1 VSVPPAAD
9 PARRLLAD
17 ELADRIQAL
26 IIDGTYGPGD
36 RLPAERELAEQLGAN
51 RGSVREALKK
61 LEQLRLVDIQQGSGI
76 RVRPLE
82 EASLDLVMRMLLVD
96 GRPNLP
102 WIRDLMDLREALV
115 PAVMRLA
122 VERASAAELEEFSA
136 HLQNV
141 ADPALSDAGLQQALG
156 DMGDLSARMTQ
167 NRVVLL
173 LTNSLRRFFEQAP
186 LSVLN
191 VALAM
196 DRATLVPGL
205 KRLAVAVDARDADS
219 AVRATRDL
227 LRRAHTS
234 VLDALGDAKA
244 EASEVDPPG
253 PTR

>member
-1 VSVPPAAD
+1 VPPAAD

>member
-1 VSVPPAAD
+1 
-9 PARRLLAD
+9 
-17 ELADRIQAL
+17 
-26 IIDGTYGPGD
+26 
-36 RLPAERELAEQLGAN
+36 
-51 RGSVREALKK
+51 
-61 LEQLRLVDIQQGSGI
+61 
-76 RVRPLE
+76 
-82 EASLDLVMRMLLVD
+82 
-96 GRPNLP
+96 
-102 WIRDLMDLREALV
+102 
-115 PAVMRLA
+115 
-122 VERASAAELEEFSA
+122 
-136 HLQNV
+136 
-141 ADPALSDAGLQQALG
+141 
-156 DMGDLSARMTQ
+156 MGDLSARMTQ

>member
-1 VSVPPAAD
+1 VPPAAD

-102 WIRDLMDLREALV
+102 WIRDLMVLREALV

-141 ADPALSDAGLQQALG
+141 ADPALSDAELQHALG
-156 DMGDLSARMTQ
+156 DMGELSARMTQ